1 MERTILEVHG
11 SLHVAIPKDLARTRG
26 WKAGDRVSFREVDG
40 SLVMEGVPVAQRGA
54 AYSVG
59 YEGRSSEE
67 LLHTLRDHSITKVV
81 DVREHPISRR
91 PGFSK
96 RPLSAALQGI
106 GTEYFPFPEL
116 GSPSTL
122 RHTYREGGDFAAFEQ
137 GYRKYLESRS
147 RELRELRALVA
158 EGPTALLCYERDWR
172 ACHRSV
178 LSRFLE
184 KEGFTLVHL

>member
-11 SLHVAIPKDLARTRG
+11 SLHVAIPRDFARTRG

-40 SLVMEGVPVAQRGA
+40 SLVLEGVPPAQRRGA
-54 AYSVG
+54 YTVG
-59 YEGRSSEE
+59 YEGRSCEE
-67 LLHTLRDHSITKVV
+67 LLNTLRHHSITKVV
-81 DVREHPISRR
+81 DVRERPISRR

-96 RPLSAALQGI
+96 RPLSAALKGI

-122 RHTYREGGDFAAFEQ
+122 RRTYREGGGFAAFEQ
-137 GYRKYLESRS
+137 GYRKHLESKS

-158 EGPTALLCYERDWR
+158 ESPTALLCYERDWR

-178 LSRFLE
+178 LSGFLE